1 MNIDEVICK
10 FITEISK
17 KELIDIS
24 LAEPQV
30 HLMPLVIDI
39 DPEMMKNLESDKTG
53 YEKVV
58 YMVETFLSNNA
69 LPGGL
74 DCDLTQLSN
83 SESSHIKSL
92 VLQLTA
98 ILSIFTPEKYEEIL
112 EKLEEEEAS
121 LLKEKIKEL
130 SEPLKDTMAKMYTK
144 VSVDEKVYISDLIN
158 KVKDYENL
166 LGDMALI
173 NEDLKNDIRKEEAKR
188 VDLNAIIKEKDEEIN
203 ALRTIKNATL
213 QDNELITVQRENM
226 EDNVNKLKDENE
238 ALQKRLAKMDVEY
251 SKLNNMVAE
260 YKETVNNYKAKFET
274 FRSREKIF
282 DDALNKLSLYEDK
295 VHNYD
300 KLFNDNQDF
309 KNFITLQNARN
320 KKLQEQ
326 VATEIDK
333 IMELRIE
340 VKKLEKENNKY
351 KADTNLLENQNKTLK
366 NEITIYKN
374 NNRNQLINN
383 YLEENQ
389 PEKTKEDYINEVG
402 DLRSELNR
410 MRNKYNSNDIRVKE
424 QETEELLFELDKMNN
439 QYNELK
445 ETNRKMEDYIEE
457 IKNQNTE
464 LRDGNTKF
472 KMDTIDKKMELL
484 ETEKNEII
492 EDLQNKIKAKESMVE
507 DLNNTNNMLNKMLSD
522 TGNNEENFKQLTE
535 LLKEKSK
542 ELEDMRNTLNTRMS
556 MKNRNKSVDVS
567 SQVNIPNL
575 KQREDDLRIAKLEQQ
590 NKELQ
595 NNNLRS
601 SKKLSQ
607 VLDIRESIPYKKLE
621 ELYNEAKESK
631 STLNTK
637 MGMLKMRMDHAEEK
651 ARNFELLEKRL
662 KIKEEEQEKTKKILG
677 ETMVELERLRH
688 IEENLNKNLKGLHE
702 TVKIQNSELEIAK
715 SQIKQPKESFK
726 NTFKPKKLTL
736 ESNMSLFNNFNSRV
750 VEEEKKEDNQFAL
763 ESKRDDFS
771 RYEDYGLLYSVC
783 MDYLRNHIDVE
794 NERRERNKKVRNQ
807 LTSAFSMGK
816 LLL

>member
-601 SKKLSQ
+601 SKKLSK